1 MIMIR
6 RDTLRIIILLCLSV
20 WLGQPAS
27 AADDKDELAG
37 APEKKAEEKTDS
49 SQEVVIKG
57 VQRLKVKVVKPE
69 PDLSFD
75 VDEIAVPYVV
85 TEDSVMDVSPT
96 SMTDPQVSVPS
107 TLNSSQAASPHIQ
120 LFRRPPILTLNPRYN
135 SQVNISRW
143 SLRVTDGFGNVFKN
157 FTGEGSL
164 PKQII
169 WDGTD
174 KNKQMLDIGT
184 SYSYIFSIVDVASN
198 PTSQMGKPVVLES
211 LLYEDNGE
219 LIAQVVHDAI
229 FDKGERKTTISQKG
243 ELYLRE
249 VADLITARQVYP
261 VQLEAYAKDLDD
273 ASSKGEI
280 IQDYL
285 VERLTMPKENIK
297 LSPKKSRIAK
307 VLFRIKGNTR

>member
-1 MIMIR
+1 MIR
-6 RDTLRIIILLCLSV
+6 RVTLSIIAFFCLAVYPAFQLL
-20 WLGQPAS
+20 
-27 AADDKDELAG
+27 AAEDQKSDQLAG
-37 APEKKAEEKTDS
+37 APEKKTEEKTDS

-69 PDLSFD
+69 PDISFD

-85 TEDSVMDVSPT
+85 TEDSVLDISPT
-96 SMTDPQVSVPS
+96 SMTDPQISVPS
-107 TLNSSQAASPHIQ
+107 TLNSAQAASPFIQ
-120 LFRRPPILTLNPRYN
+120 LFKRPPILTLNPRYN
-135 SQVNISRW
+135 SQVNISKW
-143 SLRVTDGFGNVFKN
+143 SLRITDGFGNVFKN

-198 PTSQMGKPVVLES
+198 PTSQMGKPVILES
-211 LLYEDNGE
+211 LLYEENGE
-219 LIAQVVHDAI
+219 LIAQVTSEVM
-229 FDKGERKTTISQKG
+229 FEKGERKTTISQKG
-243 ELYLRE
+243 QLYLRE
-249 VADLITARQVYP
+249 VADLITSRQNFP

-273 ASSKGEI
+273 ASAKGEI

-285 VERLTMPKENIK
+285 VERLTIPKENIK
-297 LSPKKSRIAK
+297 LTPRKSRIAK
-307 VLFRIKGNTR
+307 ILFKIK

>member
-1 MIMIR
+1 MSR
-6 RDTLRIIILLCLSV
+6 RDTLGFITLLCLAA
-20 WLGQPAS
+20 WLGRPVF
-27 AADDKDELAG
+27 AAEAEKSELAG
-37 APEKKAEEKTDS
+37 APDKKTEEKSDS

-69 PDLSFD
+69 PDFSFD
-75 VDEIAVPYVV
+75 VDDIAVPYVV
-85 TEDSVMDVSPT
+85 TEDSVLDISPT

-107 TLNSSQAASPHIQ
+107 ALNSAQTASPYVQ
-120 LFRRPPILTLNPRYN
+120 LFKRPPILTLNPRYN
-135 SQVNISRW
+135 SQVNISKW
-143 SLRVTDGFGNVFKN
+143 SLRITDGFGNVFKN
-157 FTGEGSL
+157 YTGEGSL
-164 PKQII
+164 PKQIV

-211 LLYEDNGE
+211 LLYEENGE
-219 LIAQVVHDAI
+219 LIAQIVSDAI
-229 FDKGERKTTISQKG
+229 FEKNERKTTISQKG

-261 VQLEAYAKDLDD
+261 VQLEAYAKDVDD
-273 ASSKGEI
+273 ASAKGEI
-280 IQDYL
+280 VQDYL

-297 LSPKKSRIAK
+297 LSPRKSRIAK
-307 VLFRIKGNTR
+307 VLFRVKGNTR